1 MGGDIG
7 DAIIAI
13 KIAKNL
19 KKNNELQEQQLV
31 ELKKINEKL
40 SKFISQ

>member
-13 KIAKNL
+13 KIAKHL
-19 KKNNELQEQQLV
+19 KNSNKLQEQQV
-31 ELKKINEKL
+31 EELKKINEKL
-40 SKFISQ
+40 SKLISQ